1 MTFNADLSRRDLM
14 AAAATLIATVPA
26 RNVLADTQPTPL
38 ATSGAGPKIVKGTV
52 FESRS
57 GARERQASDPG
68 IGGVLV
74 SNGREVVRTG
84 ADGGYDLPIEDGM
97 AVFVIKP
104 SDYAVPLDA
113 GTNLPRFSYIHQPEG
128 TPAGLDLLYPGL
140 APTGPLPESVD
151 FALIR
156 SKEPRHFDAVLF
168 TDPQPES
175 NAEIDFI
182 RDDVVAGL
190 NGIEAAFGITAG
202 DIMFDELSLYGRYNA
217 IIGQIGLPWWN
228 IGGNHDL
235 NFESPNARTSRE
247 TYKRVF
253 GANYYAFEY
262 GDTLFLMLDNVDYL
276 GADPAKPRRSGKYRG
291 FFGERQLAFVANV
304 LKETDSTRLVAAF
317 MHIPL
322 QNYLDPDDPS
332 TNVADRAKFLA
343 LLEGRKTVSFSGH
356 THTTEHHYFG
366 VTEGFMASTP
376 HHHHV
381 LTAVSGSWWSGPL
394 DRRGIASADSR
405 DGTPHGFHILS
416 VAHGG
421 SYTTRFVPPNEP
433 NGRQMRISL
442 DANPHFG
449 TDVFRDFRA
458 GQLRGSP
465 LSKDQLASVMLVV
478 NVFDGG
484 PNTMVTY
491 KIGANSP
498 FPMKRE
504 ARPDPFV
511 QEVFARNRETIKPWV
526 KAEPSSHIWVAR
538 LPASLEP
545 GAHAIDVHVVDE
557 YGRDH
562 HDSLILE
569 VTG

>member
-1 MTFNADLSRRDLM
+1 MTSNADLSRRDLM
-14 AAAATLIATVPA
+14 AAAATLAAALPG
-26 RNVLADTQPTPL
+26 RNVMAGEQAAPL
-38 ATSGAGPKIVKGTV
+38 ARGKAGPIVQGIV

-57 GARERQASDPG
+57 GGRQRQAGDPG

-84 ADGGYDLPIEDGM
+84 SDGRYSLPIEDGM

-104 SDYAVPLDA
+104 SDYAVPLDKE
-113 GTNLPRFSYIHQPEG
+113 TNLPRFSTIHQPEG
-128 TPAGLDLLYPGL
+128 TPSSLDLLYPGL
-140 APTGPLPESVD
+140 APTGPLPDSVD
-151 FALIR
+151 FALVR
-156 SKEPRHFDAVLF
+156 SKEPRRFDAVLF

-202 DIMFDELSLYGRYNA
+202 DIMFDELSLYQRYNA

-235 NFESPNARTSRE
+235 NFESPNVRYCRE

-262 GDTLFLMLDNVDYL
+262 GDVLFMMLDNVDYL
-276 GADPAKPRRSGKYRG
+276 GADSAKPRQSGKYRG
-291 FFGERQLAFVANV
+291 LFGERQLEFIANV
-304 LKETDSTRLVAAF
+304 LKETDRARLIAVF

-322 QNYLDPDDPS
+322 QNYLAPDEPS
-332 TNVADRAKFLA
+332 MSVADRAKFLA

-366 VTEGFMASTP
+366 ATEGFMGSVP

-416 VAHGG
+416 IDGG
-421 SYTTRFVPPNEP
+421 AYTTRFVPANEP

-442 DANPHFG
+442 DANPRFG

-465 LSKDQLASVMLVV
+465 LRKDELASVTLVV

-484 PNTMVTY
+484 PKTTVAYT
-491 KIGANSP
+491 IGASAP
-498 FPMKRE
+498 VPMKRE

-511 QEVFARNRETIKPWV
+511 VEVFGRNKETVKPWV
-526 KAEPSSHIWVAR
+526 KAEPSSHIWAAR
-538 LPASLEP
+538 LPASLDA

-557 YGRDH
+557 YGREHRDG
-562 HDSLILE
+562 LILE
-569 VTG
+569 VMG

>member
-14 AAAATLIATVPA
+14 AVAATLIATVPA

-84 ADGGYDLPIEDGM
+84 GDGGYDLPIEDGM

-128 TPAGLDLLYPGL
+128 TPAGLDLIYPGL

-262 GDTLFLMLDNVDYL
+262 GDTLFLMLDNVDC
-276 GADPAKPRRSGKYRG
+276 GARRIWSRPSSIGRS
-291 FFGERQLAFVANV
+291 RSLA
-304 LKETDSTRLVAAF
+304 SAAF
-317 MHIPL
+317 LAALCGGCFSVGGLLRCRPATPL
-322 QNYLDPDDPS
+322 WPS
-332 TNVADRAKFLA
+332 AWSALISCNPVQSLASASAFSRCNARCSSIETIGMRAWTPPRILPCALSGLRAWRADHAGRTERDAIGDRHGSAIETKHTMCVADQ
-343 LLEGRKTVSFSGH
+343 
-356 THTTEHHYFG
+356 
-366 VTEGFMASTP
+366 
-376 HHHHV
+376 
-381 LTAVSGSWWSGPL
+381 
-394 DRRGIASADSR
+394 
-405 DGTPHGFHILS
+405 
-416 VAHGG
+416 
-421 SYTTRFVPPNEP
+421 
-433 NGRQMRISL
+433 RQ
-442 DANPHFG
+442 
-449 TDVFRDFRA
+449 
-458 GQLRGSP
+458 SP
-465 LSKDQLASVMLVV
+465 ERS
-478 NVFDGG
+478 
-484 PNTMVTY
+484 
-491 KIGANSP
+491 
-498 FPMKRE
+498 
-504 ARPDPFV
+504 
-511 QEVFARNRETIKPWV
+511 
-526 KAEPSSHIWVAR
+526 
-538 LPASLEP
+538 P
-545 GAHAIDVHVVDE
+545 GA
-557 YGRDH
+557 
-562 HDSLILE
+562 
-569 VTG
+569 